1 MNGFNWVYN
10 IIVIMLTL
18 IGWFRYARRTVA
30 TIFVPRIVSYKPPR
44 KTDLIV
50 FLALAISPTIF
61 LTIMILSII
70 YTFYPI
76 VLSQDHFLVCFILA
90 LLSTYALMFS
100 LSMTENFLLLFI
112 GLKRKREG
120 ISRHGKVFSY
130 WKKCPKCKKEYEV
143 SDLHKTLMIE
153 KERIIGFRCP
163 FCGKEVYVC

>member
-76 VLSQDHFLVCFILA
+76 IISGDYFLVHLVAFFSA
-90 LLSTYALMFS
+90 YALMFS

-120 ISRHGKVFSY
+120 ISRRGEVFSY
-130 WKKCPKCKKEYEV
+130 WKKCPKCKREYEV
-143 SDLHKTLMIE
+143 SDLHKTVIIE